1 MNPDLPDS
9 IEEYALVHGEE
20 TGVVAVAVAQLKL
33 GDKIGEDVLTP
44 LGGVLFHKGKVITDK
59 EMDILQAFLVSTVV
73 IDGGETKPAEGQAP
87 PIAAPAQQPAT
98 PFQKD
103 YEKMIEVLRALFNN
117 YVAGQGMPVM
127 DIRVQLEKLLGHI
140 QEYKILTF
148 VPKSFHERDYLL
160 HNNVTSAMTSYLIAQ
175 WVNLPQ
181 KDWMQVALAG
191 LLKDIGNVRIDKS
204 ILSKPTP
211 LTLDETEEMKRHTV
225 LGYQLLKNVAALNEG
240 VKLAALQHHEKV
252 DGTGYPLGIDASQI
266 HPYAKIVGIADIFHA
281 MTLNRGY
288 RKATSPYLV
297 LEQIMSDAFGKLDPS
312 YVRTFVEKVTQFHN
326 GTIVRL
332 NDERIGEIVF
342 SDRTHPTRPW
352 VSIDGKIV
360 NLVVERQL
368 HIKEVLK

>member
-1 MNPDLPDS
+1 M
-9 IEEYALVHGEE
+9 EEGTDMV
-20 TGVVAVAVAQLKL
+20 TVAVAQLKP
-33 GDKIGEDVLTP
+33 GDKIGEDVLTS
-44 LGGVLFHKGKVITDK
+44 LGGVLLQRGKIITGK
-59 EMDILQAFLVSTVV
+59 ELEILQAFMVPTVV
-73 IDGGETKPAEGQAP
+73 VDSGETKPAEGQPAP
-87 PIAAPAQQPAT
+87 TVTSNSQPLT
-98 PFQKD
+98 PFQTD
-103 YEKMIEVLRALFNN
+103 YEKMIEVTRTLFNN

-127 DIRVQLEKLLGHI
+127 DIRVQLEKLLSHI

-148 VPKSFHERDYLL
+148 TPRVFHERDYLL
-160 HNNVTSAMTSYLIAQ
+160 HNNVTSAMTSYLIAK

-211 LTLDETEEMKRHTV
+211 LTIEETEEMKRHPV

-240 VKLAALQHHEKV
+240 VKLAALQHHERV
-252 DGTGYPLGIDASQI
+252 DGTGYPLGIDATQI
-266 HPYAKIVGIADIFHA
+266 HPYAKIVSIADIFHA
-281 MTLNRGY
+281 MTLNRSY
-288 RKATSPYLV
+288 RKAASPYFV
-297 LEQIMSDAFGKLDPS
+297 LEQILSDAFGKLDPS

-332 NDERIGEIVF
+332 SDERIGEIVF

-360 NLVVERQL
+360 NLVIERQL
-368 HIKEVLK
+368 HIKEVMK

>member
-1 MNPDLPDS
+1 M
-9 IEEYALVHGEE
+9 
-20 TGVVAVAVAQLKL
+20 VAVAVAQLKL

-44 LGGVLFHKGKVITDK
+44 LGGLLFHKGKVITPK
-59 EMDILQAFLVSTVV
+59 ELDILQAFLVPAVV
-73 IDGGETKPAEGQAP
+73 VENSNGDSKSVEGQ
-87 PIAAPAQQPAT
+87 PAQPTSPSLQPAT
-98 PFQKD
+98 PLQQE
-103 YEKMIEVLRALFNN
+103 YEKMIEVLRKLFST
-117 YVAGQGMPVM
+117 YVAGQGMPIM
-127 DIRVQLEKLLGHI
+127 DIRVQLEKLLGYI
-140 QEYKILTF
+140 ADYKVLTF
-148 VPKSFHERDYLL
+148 APRMFQERDYLL

-175 WVNLPQ
+175 WVGLPQ

-191 LLKDIGNVRIDKS
+191 LLKDIGNVRIDRS

-211 LTLDETEEMKRHTV
+211 LLADELEEMKRHTV

-266 HPYAKIVGIADIFHA
+266 HPYAKIVCIADIFHA

-288 RKATSPYLV
+288 RKAVSPYLV
-297 LEQIMSDAFGKLDPS
+297 LEQIQSDAFGKLDPG

-326 GTIVRL
+326 GTVVRL
-332 NDERIGEIVF
+332 SDDRVGEIVF

-360 NLVVERQL
+360 NLATERQL

>member
-1 MNPDLPDS
+1 M
-9 IEEYALVHGEE
+9 
-20 TGVVAVAVAQLKL
+20 VAVTVAQLKL

-44 LGGVLFHKGKVITDK
+44 LGGVLFHKGKIITVK
-59 EMDILQAFLVSTVV
+59 EMDILQAFLVSSV
-73 IDGGETKPAEGQAP
+73 IVDSGEAKPAEGQAS
-87 PIAAPAQQPAT
+87 QPAT
-98 PFQKD
+98 PIQQPAIPLQKE
-103 YEKMIEVLRALFNN
+103 YEKMIEVLRELFNN

-148 VPKSFHERDYLL
+148 APRLFHERDYLL

-175 WVNLPQ
+175 GVNLPQ
-181 KDWMQVALAG
+181 RDWMQVALAG

-211 LTLDETEEMKRHTV
+211 LTLDEMEEMKRHTV

-281 MTLNRGY
+281 MTLNRSY
-288 RKATSPYLV
+288 RKAASPYFV
-297 LEQIMSDAFGKLDPS
+297 LEQIMSDAFGKLDPG
-312 YVRTFVEKVTQFHN
+312 YVRTFVDKVTQFHN

-332 NDERIGEIVF
+332 NDDRIGEIVF